1 MNAMCVILHERRT
14 DYRRVQESKMVMFGY
29 GGQQSVGGNV
39 AIGAIGVLRKRCRVR
54 PQFSDDCTA
63 LHW

>member
-29 GGQQSVGGNV
+29 GGQQSVGG
-39 AIGAIGVLRKRCRVR
+39 KRCDRCDRCVAKAVPVR